1 MSEIIQ
7 YSSFYDRLI
16 SLSRM
21 SSKFIRVT
29 VYVSISSLLSA
40 NWYTIV
46 HIYHILFI
54 HSSINATLG
63 CFHILAIQIMLLWTW
78 VYKYLFKSLLSI
90 ILCVYPKERKWKW
103 KRSHSMDCSLSGSS
117 VHGIFQARV
126 LVWIASSFSR
136 GSPDPGIESGSP
148 AL

>member
-40 NWYTIV
+40 N
-46 HIYHILFI
+46 
-54 HSSINATLG
+54 
-63 CFHILAIQIMLLWTW
+63 
-78 VYKYLFKSLLSI
+78 
-90 ILCVYPKERKWKW
+90 
-103 KRSHSMDCSLSGSS
+103 
-117 VHGIFQARV
+117 
-126 LVWIASSFSR
+126 
-136 GSPDPGIESGSP
+136 
-148 AL
+148 